1 MTIRNAEYTRYLF
14 LNAVLWRLKETK
26 RLPTASNNRILL
38 GTTPWYCSG
47 TALRHQIC
55 GVPYCPA
62 PSIALRHQNCGVPYC
77 PVPSTALRH
86 QNCGV
91 PYWPVPSTALRHQ
104 NCGVSNCPAPST
116 ALRHQNCGV
125 PYCPVPSTALRH
137 HNCGVP
143 YCPVPFT
150 ALRHQNC
157 GVPKWPVPQLWYT
170 SLPGHFVTLDFPLFN
185 CRLLKP
191 GVMLRHSYDSQP
203 WLLDVSLFI
212 CNPVIHA
219 GKQATRP
226 ACLPA
231 CLPDISEWNATV
243 HIAVL
248 PVQSL
253 SSVM

>member
-62 PSIALRHQNCGVPYC
+62 PSIALRHQNRGVPYC
-77 PVPSTALRH
+77 PL
-86 QNCGV
+86 
-91 PYWPVPSTALRHQ
+91 
-104 NCGVSNCPAPST
+104 PST